1 MTKNGLQIKKHD
13 MKTVYFFRQKGCN
26 LVRIGTTSNLI
37 AAFDTFNENNPSECL
52 ILGAIKGQ
60 DAEKVLADIAWN
72 HLRGTYNPK
81 PGFYK
86 ISDEMVEAICEQYFS
101 PSPDWLPTLK
111 QVVAK
116 HAGERLSNI
125 QIQEL
130 LEREGVKANHI
141 QVGRAL
147 MSLGLKKRQ
156 ARIGGRVKLAYQ
168 L

>member
-1 MTKNGLQIKKHD
+1 

-37 AAFDTFNENNPSECL
+37 AAFNTFNENNPSECL
-52 ILGAIKGQ
+52 IVGAIKGR
-60 DAEKVLADIAWN
+60 DADHILLDIQEKHLKDI
-72 HLRGTYNPK
+72 YNTK
-81 PGFYK
+81 PGFYY

-101 PSPDWLPTLK
+101 TTPEWLPTLK
-111 QVVAK
+111 QVITE
-116 HAGERLSNI
+116 HAGQRLSNI

-130 LEREGVKANHI
+130 LEREGVQANHI

-147 MSLGLKKRQ
+147 TSLGLKKRQ
-156 ARIGGRVKLAYQ
+156 ARINGKVKLAYQ